1 MQLERGS
8 FKFRGLTLSYLFS
21 NTSHK
26 NNVILAHANGFSA
39 GCYLQHLAKASELF
53 NVAALDFA
61 GHGHSEGSL
70 RFHSWD
76 FFRDQIEALQFRM
89 GWETCNLVG
98 HSLGGASAIRLA
110 IKNPEKIQKIVA
122 WDPVLLSPL
131 MIVLGKIITIPLAKQ
146 AKARRQ
152 VFKSK
157 TLLAKLLRRHPGF
170 KDWDEQVFQDYLNNC
185 YKERPD
191 SSLQL
196 RCDPEIEAR
205 IFSITELIPYLKLG
219 MNQCP
224 ILLIK
229 PSPSEVCPRLATK
242 TLLKS
247 NPFSQV
253 SEQKNF
259 THFFPFEHPLE
270 TITQTMEFLK
280 NDWTD
285 HAQS

>member
-1 MQLERGS
+1 MQLTRGS
-8 FKFRGLTLSYLFS
+8 FQFRGLTLSYLFS

-26 NNVILAHANGFSA
+26 DNLILAHANGFSA
-39 GCYLQHLAKASELF
+39 GCYQQHIAKFSESF

-61 GHGHSEGSL
+61 GHGLSEGSL
-70 RFHSWD
+70 RFESWD
-76 FFRDQIEALQFRM
+76 FFRDQIEALQLHR
-89 GWETCNLVG
+89 GWEVSNLVG
-98 HSLGGASAIRLA
+98 HSLGGASSIRYA
-110 IKNPEKIQKIVA
+110 IKSPDKVQKIVA

-131 MIVLGKIITIPLAKQ
+131 MIILGKIITIPLAKQ

-157 TLLAKLLRRHPGF
+157 MLLAKILKRHPGF
-170 KDWDEQVFQDYLNNC
+170 KDWDEQVFQDYLTNC
-185 YKERPD
+185 YEERPD
-191 SSLQL
+191 NSLQL
-196 RCDPEIEAR
+196 RCDPEIEAK

-224 ILLIK
+224 TFLIK

-242 TLLKS
+242 KLVKN

-253 SEQKNF
+253 REQKNF
-259 THFFPFEHPLE
+259 THFFPFEQPLE
-270 TITQTMEFLK
+270 TIEQTMEYLK